1 MTKTN
6 VKKIAASQIASS
18 EFSVISEDSYVSK
31 WLLTRFLFVCLEPC
45 GLLVLSTMQHQRY
58 LELFFLRY
66 LPQVCSK

>member
-6 VKKIAASQIASS
+6 FKKVAVSRIASS
-18 EFSVISEDSYVSK
+18 EFSVISEDSYISK
-31 WLLTRFLFVCLEPC
+31 SLLTSFLFVRLGPC
-45 GLLVLSTMQHQRY
+45 GLLVLSTLQHQRY